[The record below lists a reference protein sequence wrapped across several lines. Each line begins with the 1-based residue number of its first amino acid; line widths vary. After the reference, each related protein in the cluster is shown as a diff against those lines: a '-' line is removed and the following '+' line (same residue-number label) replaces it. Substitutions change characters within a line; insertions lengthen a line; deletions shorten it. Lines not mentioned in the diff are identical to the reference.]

1 MHRVAPLLIV
11 ALSIGC
17 SRQKID
23 TSIAGV
29 FDLHSRDGSLL
40 PAPMPT
46 VFDGRECVNE
56 MLSAAMTIKPNG
68 EWSES
73 MIVQHRCV
81 GPGAEIIGP
90 KASEYFGKFKLIGD
104 NPQRLELTSD
114 ELEDEGNGQVAVI
127 DGNELRLT
135 FTVGGAMKSHLF
147 VYRRRA

>member
-1 MHRVAPLLIV
+1 MHRVAVLLIA

-17 SRQKID
+17 SRQVID
-23 TSIAGV
+23 ISAAGV

-56 MLSAAMTIKPNG
+56 MLSAAMTIEPDG
-68 EWSES
+68 EWSET
-73 MIVQHRCV
+73 MVVQHRCG

-90 KASEYFGKFKLIGD
+90 EASEYSGKFKLSRD
-104 NPQRLELTSD
+104 DPRRFELTSD
-114 ELEDEGNGQVAVI
+114 QLKAEGNRQVAVI

-135 FTVGGAMKSHLF
+135 FTVGSTMKAHVF